1 MRAGEV
7 IPEIVSVLTELR
19 DGNEEIVEIPKICP
33 ICHTETKQDQGMV
46 AIYCPNPH
54 CGAKIQ
60 GGFEMFV
67 GKQGMNIDGLGV
79 KQVELFLE
87 LGWITDFASV
97 FSLSNYQGNMLELE

>member
-19 DGNEEIVEIPKICP
+19 DGTEKVVQIPHECP
-33 ICHTETKQDQGMV
+33 VCGTRTEQDEGMV

-54 CGAKIQ
+54 CPAKILGQ
-60 GGFEMFV
+60 LEMFV
-67 GKQGMNIDGLGV
+67 SKQGMNIDGLGT
-79 KQVELFLE
+79 KQIELFLE

-97 FSLSNYQGNMLELE
+97 FSLSRYREEMLTLE